1 MSAATDETVNVNVDI
16 ESDEQELPANLNDA
30 GKAAIA
36 KERDA
41 RKQAAKEAREL
52 KAELDALKAD
62 KAAADEAKRLADEK
76 AAEEQGQ
83 FKELAEQRANDLAA
97 ANAEKQTAQEK
108 LDTLIASIKPDVDE
122 AWKALPEEVS
132 ELFTGDANDVLSK
145 KAFMA
150 SHKKLIDRLA
160 DDKQKTD
167 QRYTGIPKTPRPNG
181 GVPIDAAM
189 DQQRRVGNYKV

>member
-1 MSAATDETVNVNVDI
+1 MSATTDETVNVNVDI

-97 ANAEKQTAQEK
+97 ANAAKQTAQEK
-108 LDTLIASIKPDVDE
+108 LDTLIASIKPDVE
-122 AWKALPEEVS
+122 SQWKALPEEVA
-132 ELFTGDANDVLSK
+132 ELFDGDAADVLSK
-145 KAFMA
+145 KQFMA
-150 SHKKLIDRLA
+150 THKKLIDKLTA
-160 DDKQKTD
+160 TKEEQND
-167 QRYTGIPKTPRPNG
+167 QFRRVPKTPRPNG

-189 DQQRRVGNYKV
+189 DQQRRIGNYKV

>member
-97 ANAEKQTAQEK
+97 ANAAKQTAQEK
-108 LDTLIASIKPDVDE
+108 LDTLIASIKPDVDD

-132 ELFTGDANDVLSK
+132 EIYTGAADDVLGK
-145 KAFMA
+145 KQFMTT
-150 SHKKLIDRLA
+150 HKKLIDKLTA
-160 DDKQKTD
+160 TKEEQND
-167 QRYTGIPKTPRPNG
+167 QFRRVPKTPRPNG

>member
-97 ANAEKQTAQEK
+97 ANAAKQTAQEK

-132 ELFTGDANDVLSK
+132 EMLHGDAADVLEQ
-145 KAFMA
+145 KAIHGDTQEA
-150 SHKKLIDRLA
+150 DRQAHGNQRGTERSVPARAENTQTEWRRA
-160 DDKQKTD
+160 D
-167 QRYTGIPKTPRPNG
+167 
-181 GVPIDAAM
+181 
-189 DQQRRVGNYKV
+189 